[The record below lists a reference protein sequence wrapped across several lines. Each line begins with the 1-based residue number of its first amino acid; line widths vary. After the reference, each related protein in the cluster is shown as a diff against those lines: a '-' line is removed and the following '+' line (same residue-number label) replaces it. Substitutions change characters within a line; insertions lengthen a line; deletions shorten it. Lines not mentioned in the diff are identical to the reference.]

1 MMSQDPNGVQID
13 RIHTGAI
20 CKEIGERL
28 HATLAG
34 NPEQLPLHIR
44 GLTERFDGVERDN
57 AAFRASIEMDT
68 R

>member
-1 MMSQDPNGVQID
+1 MMSQDPNGIQID

-34 NPEQLPLHIR
+34 NPKQVPPSIL
-44 GLTERFDGVERDN
+44 GLTERFDSVERGN